1 MLQTGKRFGVLI
13 RTNVGPGS
21 TLAARRRWN
30 AAANSVESTPHQ
42 EEVEGQYHLKHELA
56 KLRDFCSGPWLTELK
71 GYL

>member
-1 MLQTGKRFGVLI
+1 MSG
-13 RTNVGPGS
+13 
-21 TLAARRRWN
+21 LAAHWRQDADGTLLRTL
-30 AAANSVESTPHQ
+30 ESTPHQ